1 MKPSKYLLCICTIL
15 LLHGFVIN
23 VFSSIS
29 PEITSDVGLL
39 RNQKIADFTF
49 DYIPVLEIIITSNED
64 LVSFSSEGTGT
75 KESPY
80 IIKDYVITGQGVTY
94 AIYITNV
101 SKHFTIEHCRI
112 VSIYGVVI
120 QNLPDIQINITN
132 NLIAQF
138 DTFYP
143 IEMLTGIQIT
153 NCENIVIT
161 KNDIESNFRGIDIS
175 YSNNVIIS
183 ENTVNGRMGIEYLG
197 TSFSGITLRES
208 TNCTVSSN
216 EFDKGGIEVESSYER
231 LQTLTLDN
239 NTMNGLE
246 IGYFANINNTIVSS
260 STYSQVIL
268 FNCNNVTIKNQ
279 NFRKAFYGIYSF
291 FCINCIFSNNE
302 IKEGFC
308 GMKISDSSNIL
319 IEYNLCNE
327 NHFGILLERCD
338 NSEIRD
344 NQCFNSSSMAGIIN
358 SDSTNTL
365 IQNNNCSN
373 NQWGSGIRD
382 DGDNTTYINN
392 QCNYNRVGIQ
402 LTDVS
407 ECRIFN
413 NTISYNDVEGGILVK
428 VGQKVIISYN
438 LFLENGGYAIVLNA
452 GTRDCIIHHNSFVN
466 NKIPSNGNSQAQD
479 QGTKN
484 YWYHPDTLVG
494 NYWSDKGLK
503 GKYSIDG
510 TAGSYDFYPLKD
522 PVVLPP
528 EEYPLKTPFPYMA
541 SILTIVIL
549 ESLRRKIVRNKTL

>member
-15 LLHGFVIN
+15 LLHGFVMN

-39 RNQKIADFTF
+39 SNQEIADFTF
-49 DYIPVLEIIITSNED
+49 DYTPVLEIIITSNED
-64 LVSFSSEGTGT
+64 LVSFASEGTGT

-80 IIKDYVITGQGVTY
+80 IIRDYAITGQGVTY
-94 AIYITNV
+94 AIHITNV

-132 NLIAQF
+132 NLIAQLN
-138 DTFYP
+138 TFYP

-153 NCENIVIT
+153 NCENIVIS
-161 KNDIESNFRGIDIS
+161 KNNIESNFRGIDIG
-175 YSNNVIIS
+175 YSNNVNIS
-183 ENTVNGRMGIEYLG
+183 ENTVNGRTGIDHLG

-208 TNCTVSSN
+208 INCTVTNN
-216 EFDKGGIEVESSYER
+216 EFDKGGIEVESNYER
-231 LQTLTLDN
+231 LQTLILDN

-246 IGYFANINNTIVSS
+246 IGYFTNINNTIVSS
-260 STYSQVIL
+260 SRYSQVIL

-279 NFRKAFYGIYSF
+279 NFRKAFCGISSF
-291 FCINCIFSNNE
+291 FCVDCIFSNNE

-308 GMKISDSSNIL
+308 GIKISDSNNIL
-319 IEYNLCNE
+319 IENNFCSG
-327 NHFGILLERCD
+327 NHLGIQLEKCD

-344 NQCFNSSSMAGIIN
+344 NQCFNSSSMDGIVN

-382 DGDNTTYINN
+382 DGENTTYINN
-392 QCNYNRVGIQ
+392 LCNYNRVGIQ

-407 ECRIFN
+407 ECKIIN
-413 NTISYNDVEGGILVK
+413 NTISYNNVEGGILINA
-428 VGQKVIISYN
+428 GQKVIISYN
-438 LFLENGGYAIVLNA
+438 LILENAGYAIALNT
-452 GTRDCIIHHNSFVN
+452 GTRDCIIHHNSFIN
-466 NKIPSNGNSQAQD
+466 NKFPSNGNSQAQD

-484 YWYHPDTLVG
+484 YWYHTDTLVG
-494 NYWSDKGLK
+494 NFWSDKGLK

-510 TAGSYDFYPLKD
+510 TAGSYDLYPLKV
-522 PVVLPP
+522 PLVLPP
-528 EEYPLKTPFPYMA
+528 EEYPIKTPFPYIA
-541 SILTIVIL
+541 SIFTIVIL
-549 ESLRRKIVRNKTL
+549 DSLRRKIVRNKTL